1 MYLLVMQVCYLELQ
15 HQLLIIIILLTFHK
29 LVLMELLS
37 LDNAKNNSL
46 NYGVNLDWTV
56 LTALKCSQ
64 N

>member
-1 MYLLVMQVCYLELQ
+1 MLPRATAS
-15 HQLLIIIILLTFHK
+15 IIDNNNNLSQTRTDGTIN
-29 LVLMELLS
+29 S

-56 LTALKCSQ
+56 LTALKCSK